1 MHALFW
7 KGFVHIY
14 LHVFILSFS
23 NKSFTCIKKKHI
35 LLFLIHGQMIQN
47 MLKFYCLF
55 EDQSD

>member
-1 MHALFW
+1 MLYFEKGLYTSTYMSLFYP
-7 KGFVHIY
+7 FLINLLLV
-14 LHVFILSFS
+14 L
-23 NKSFTCIKKKHI
+23 KKKHI